1 MKSICISKTLKLS
14 GRLFIGIFGF
24 LFFVDL
30 LCVFLPESVGKFM
43 LYDDG
48 GVYEPTPER
57 LLFLMT
63 MPLSAAL
70 IGFGFILL
78 KISSKVAS
86 AKSIN

>member
-1 MKSICISKTLKLS
+1 
-14 GRLFIGIFGF
+14 
-24 LFFVDL
+24 
-30 LCVFLPESVGKFM
+30 M